1 MELQRSLT
9 GFERSP
15 SVRNTAPKSLATM
28 QYAIKPSPQL
38 TTWKDMLAV
47 WQEADKMD
55 VFHSAWN
62 FDHFY
67 PINVPDTSGPCM
79 EAWTT
84 LTALAQATTRIRLG
98 CMVTGIVYRHP
109 ALLANM
115 IASVDIISDGRLELG
130 IGAGWNEE
138 ECDAYGIELGTLA
151 ERFDRFDEAC
161 EIIHSMLTNDVTNF
175 TGKYFNLTQAR
186 NNPPPVQKPHPPIL
200 IGGGGEKH
208 TLRVVA
214 KYADNWNWNLN
225 GTISDYKRKLS
236 ILNQHCSTVSRDPN
250 EIKLSLNVDFL
261 VDTDE
266 NRIESALRVNADV
279 MKKSI
284 EEVRACS
291 IVGSPEVV
299 RSKLQSYVDLGVTS
313 FIFSLRAP
321 FGQKDTRELP
331 NKEPRPLRYHATMND
346 VRRLCR
352 EVFPHFKN

>member
-1 MELQRSLT
+1 MNSTISFGLQSGQQDCTWTGMRDLWLELEDL
-9 GFERSP
+9 
-15 SVRNTAPKSLATM
+15 
-28 QYAIKPSPQL
+28 
-38 TTWKDMLAV
+38 
-47 WQEADKMD
+47 
-55 VFHSAWN
+55 N
-62 FDHFY
+62 FDHLWVY
-67 PINVPDTSGPCM
+67 DHYLP
-79 EAWTT
+79 
-84 LTALAQATTRIRLG
+84 
-98 CMVTGIVYRHP
+98 TGIKDMDVPILDSWSLLAALSQVVKKPKLGTLVTSNTFRHP
-109 ALLANM
+109 AILAKM
-115 IASVDIISDGRLELG
+115 VTSLDHISNGRAILG
-130 IGAGWNEE
+130 IGAGWHEPE
-138 ECDAYGIELGTLA
+138 HIAYGLPFPTPKDRIERLEETVQ
-151 ERFDRFDEAC
+151 
-161 EIIHSMLTNDVTNF
+161 IIKALWSNKRTTVS
-175 TGKYFNLTQAR
+175 GKHFQIMNA
-186 NNPPPVQKPHPPIL
+186 PFEPKPVQKPHPPIL